1 MIQRIW
7 RSENQKILVC
17 IDSYENGNPR
27 GRLYNHFAG
36 DSCFESLSQMLILVE
51 EMLEDL
57 QSPQSYTTCRSFS
70 HLVEP
75 MGTSCD
81 SSRSQAGEEATFELR
96 VIFRQH
102 TSWQGVLR
110 WMEQKQEQ
118 SFRSVLEMI
127 LLMDSALR
135 GLERQVGA

>member
-1 MIQRIW
+1 MIERIW

-27 GRLYNHFAG
+27 GRLYNSYTG
-36 DSCFESLSQMLILVE
+36 DERFESLSQLLIKAE
-51 EMLEDL
+51 EILDEL
-57 QSPQSYTTCRSFS
+57 QTPQSYTAHRSFS

-75 MGTSCD
+75 IGTEN
-81 SSRSQAGEEATFELR
+81 AGNRVRRGAEATFELR

-102 TSWQGVLR
+102 SSWQGVIQ
-110 WMEQKQEQ
+110 WQEQHQEQ
-118 SFRSVLEMI
+118 SFRSVLEMV

-135 GLERQVGA
+135 GLEGRVGA

>member
-1 MIQRIW
+1 MIERIW
-7 RSENQKILVC
+7 RSENQRILIC

-27 GRLYNHFAG
+27 GRLYNSYTG
-36 DSCFESLSQMLILVE
+36 DSCFDSLSQLLIKAE
-51 EMLEDL
+51 EILDDL
-57 QSPQSYTTCRSFS
+57 QTPQSYTTHRTFS

-75 MGTSCD
+75 MEQSCD
-81 SSRSQAGEEATFELR
+81 SNRVRKGDQATFELR

-102 TSWQGVLR
+102 TSWQGVIHWL
-110 WMEQKQEQ
+110 EEKQEQ

-135 GLERQVGA
+135 GLEGRVSA

>member
-1 MIQRIW
+1 MIERIW

-27 GRLYNHFAG
+27 GRFYNSYTG
-36 DSCFESLSQMLILVE
+36 DGCFESLSQLLIKTE
-51 EMLEDL
+51 EILDEL
-57 QSPQSYTTCRSFS
+57 QAPQSYTTPRSFS

-75 MGTSCD
+75 MEVSHEG
-81 SSRSQAGEEATFELR
+81 SRVRKGAEATFELR

-102 TSWQGVLR
+102 TSWQGVVV
-110 WMEQKQEQ
+110 WQEQQREQ
-118 SFRSVLEMI
+118 SFRSVLELI

-135 GLERQVGA
+135 QLEGRVSA

>member
-1 MIQRIW
+1 MIERIW

-17 IDSYENGNPR
+17 IDSYKNGNPQ
-27 GRLYNHFAG
+27 GRLYNSYAG

-70 HLVEP
+70 HLIEP
-75 MGTSCD
+75 LDIGCD
-81 SSRSQAGEEATFELR
+81 NNRNQTGEEATFELR

-110 WMEQKQEQ
+110 WVEQRQEQ

-135 GLERQVGA
+135 GLEGRVGA

>member
-27 GRLYNHFAG
+27 GRLCNSYTG
-36 DSCFESLSQMLILVE
+36 DCCFDSLSQMLILVE

-70 HLVEP
+70 HLIKP
-75 MGTSCD
+75 MDISGDC
-81 SSRSQAGEEATFELR
+81 SRNQTGAEATFELQ
-96 VIFRQH
+96 VLFRQH

-110 WMEQKQEQ
+110 WIEQQQAQ

-135 GLERQVGA
+135 GLDRRVGA

>member
-1 MIQRIW
+1 MIERIW

-17 IDSYENGNPR
+17 IDSYHDGNPR
-27 GRLYNHFAG
+27 GRLYNSYTG
-36 DSCFESLSQMLILVE
+36 DSCFESLSQMLILTE
-51 EMLEDL
+51 EMLEEL
-57 QSPQSYTTCRSFS
+57 QSPQSYTACRSFS

-75 MGTSCD
+75 MNTVCNNNRIRRGT
-81 SSRSQAGEEATFELR
+81 EATFELR

-102 TSWQGVLR
+102 TSWQGILM
-110 WMEQKQEQ
+110 WLEEQQEQ

-135 GLERQVGA
+135 GLERRVGA